1 MVFNSLIVQTPS
13 FFMINEFDVRDGK
26 YCIKVE
32 GGGRG
37 WVILG
42 GRVPVDRRRKKG
54 WRGTFS
60 QNRSMGF

>member
-1 MVFNSLIVQTPS
+1 
-13 FFMINEFDVRDGK
+13 MINEFDVRDGK

-32 GGGRG
+32 GGGKG

-42 GRVPVDRRRKKG
+42 GRVPDDRRRKKG